1 MLGAPEFVLREDY
14 TKYQGRIEQ
23 YTSRGFRVLVF
34 GSYDGEPDGKP
45 LTGTVTPL
53 GYVLLLNKVREEAPA
68 TFKYFADQ
76 GVAIKLFPVII
87 RSPYRRLRSRPEL
100 KAQRIT
106 WMREH

>member
-76 GVAIKLFPVII
+76 GVAIKVI
-87 RSPYRRLRSRPEL
+87 SGDNP
-100 KAQRIT
+100 IT
-106 WMREH
+106 VSETAKQAGIEGAENYVDA

>member
-1 MLGAPEFVLREDY
+1 MCLVHRNLSCVRDY

-23 YTSRGFRVLVF
+23 YTSRGSVYWYLE
-34 GSYDGEPDGKP
+34 SYDGEPDGKP

-76 GVAIKLFPVII
+76 EW
-87 RSPYRRLRSRPEL
+87 LR
-100 KAQRIT
+100 
-106 WMREH
+106 